1 MFEREGESTPALRQ
15 PSRRGP
21 DARGTVALM
30 WEPGDP
36 IVIREVWNGQVFE
49 ARPASVVADLPL
61 QTTLFVPPF
70 VRCGVAIDDAAV
82 ELRFPDRPWHLY
94 VRERGDFGVLSFAW
108 PDTPYSVLLL
118 SGSDGSPQG
127 WYVNLQTPLVRTPVG
142 FDTVDHLLDVL
153 IPLDRSSWTW
163 KDEDELAEGIALG
176 LFTEVDAAWLRYWG
190 ERAVEHVLLRLP
202 PFDEAWEDWRPDP
215 AWPTPELP
223 PGWDVV

>member
-21 DARGTVALM
+21 DARGTFALM

-36 IVIREVWNGQVFE
+36 IVLREVWNGQVFE

-61 QTTLFVPPF
+61 QTTLFVAPF
-70 VRCGVAIDDAAV
+70 IRCGVAIDDADV

-94 VRERGDFGVLSFAW
+94 VRERGEFGVLSFAW

-118 SGSDGSPQG
+118 SEPDGSPRG
-127 WYVNLQTPLVRTPVG
+127 WYVNLQTPLERTSIG

-176 LFTEVDAAWLRYWG
+176 LFTEGDAAWLRYWG
-190 ERAVEHVLLRLP
+190 ERGVEHVLLRLP

-215 AWPTPELP
+215 AWPVPELLS
-223 PGWDVV
+223 GWDSV

>member
-1 MFEREGESTPALRQ
+1 
-15 PSRRGP
+15 
-21 DARGTVALM
+21 M

-61 QTTLFVPPF
+61 QTTLFVAPF
-70 VRCGVAIDDAAV
+70 VRCGVAIDDADV

-118 SGSDGSPQG
+118 SGPDGTPRG
-127 WYVNLQTPLVRTPVG
+127 WYVNLQTPLQRTPIG

-202 PFDEAWEDWRPDP
+202 PFDEDWEDWRPDP
-215 AWPTPELP
+215 SWPSPQLP
-223 PGWDVV
+223 PGWDAL

>member
-1 MFEREGESTPALRQ
+1 MFERGDECTPGLRQ
-15 PSRRGP
+15 PSRRTFG
-21 DARGTVALM
+21 ARGTVAPM
-30 WEPGDP
+30 WSLGDP
-36 IVIREVWNGQVFE
+36 VVIRELWNGQVFE

-61 QTTLFVPPF
+61 QTTLYVAPF
-70 VRCGVAIDDAAV
+70 VRCGVAIDDADV
-82 ELRFPDRPWHLY
+82 ELRFPDRPWHLH

-118 SGSDGSPQG
+118 SESDGSPRG
-127 WYVNLQTPLVRTPVG
+127 WYVNLQTPLARTSIG

-153 IPLDRSSWTW
+153 IPKDRSSWAW

-176 LFTEVDAAWLRYWG
+176 LFTEDDAVALRYWG

-202 PFDEAWEDWRPDP
+202 PFDEPWEDWRPDP
-215 AWPTPELP
+215 SWAPELP